1 MKDLDAKTFQNIYG
15 YEYYVRGVRK
25 DKELGKVVDYET
37 VELINGSNIRG
48 TRHTTTYDAF
58 VKRIVNG

>member
-25 DKELGKVVDYET
+25 DKVLGRMVDYET

-48 TRHTTTYDAF
+48 VQLTATYDDF
-58 VKRIVNG
+58 VKRIVND